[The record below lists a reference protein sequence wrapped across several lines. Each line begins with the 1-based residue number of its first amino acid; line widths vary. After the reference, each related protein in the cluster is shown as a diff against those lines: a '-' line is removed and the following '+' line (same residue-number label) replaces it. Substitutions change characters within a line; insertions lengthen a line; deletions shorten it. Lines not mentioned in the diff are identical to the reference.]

1 MNALIFNFNSYFNFR
16 HQFYISI
23 LQDLQEGRLRV
34 NDKQLAVKLSALV
47 AQSEIGDYDSQ
58 VVTSALLS
66 YRKWIPISI
75 LENEL
80 MANSPTMQRKE
91 KRRKH
96 HSGSSEPDISSEN
109 EEMMNDIELNS
120 CWTMS
125 SITHVLNNSDFS
137 SLTNSVIQ
145 FHQKLEGTKPTHA
158 KYLFLQEVA
167 NLDDIG
173 VEYFYV
179 KLNNSTEDPYRIGVG
194 PKGVTITHEE
204 SNEIKFK

>member
-1 MNALIFNFNSYFNFR
+1 
-16 HQFYISI
+16 
-23 LQDLQEGRLRV
+23 LQDLQDGRLRV
-34 NDKQLAVKLSALV
+34 SDRQLAIKLSALI
-47 AQSEIGDYDSQ
+47 AQSEIGDFDPQ

-66 YRKWIPISI
+66 YRKWIPLSI
-75 LENEL
+75 LESEL
-80 MANSPTMQRKE
+80 MGTSPTMQRKG

-109 EEMMNDIELNS
+109 EELASDGESSS

-125 SITHVLNNSDFS
+125 AINQVMNSSDFS

-145 FHQKLEGTKPTHA
+145 CHQKLEGTKPTHA

-167 NLDDIG
+167 NLDDVG

-179 KLNNSTEDPYRIGVG
+179 KFNNSSEDPYRIGVG
-194 PKGVTITHEE
+194 PKGVTITSEE
-204 SNEIKFK
+204 SNEIKFKLV